1 MLRLILRRLLT
12 AIPTLGAIVSLSF
25 FVIRL
30 APGSPFA
37 TERNIPPEVRQ
48 ALERR
53 YHFDEPMFRQYLRY
67 MKNLVFHL
75 DLGLSTKYPR
85 FSISELVAMSLPHT
99 LLLGVTAL
107 VWALLVGLSAG
118 VVGAIRQNTRW
129 DYGAMGLAMIG
140 ISLPT
145 FVLGPLLVLCFS
157 LSFFWLPPAGWGGAR
172 HLVLP
177 AITLGT
183 VYAAYLARLTRSGM
197 LEVIRQDFVRTVM
210 AKGLPERLVLMRHAL
225 RGGLMPVVSFLGP
238 MLAQLF
244 TGSVVVE
251 MIFNVP
257 GMGPYFVTAAANRD
271 YFLVMGLVLVYSTLL
286 IFMNLVVD
294 ILYGILDPRI
304 RHS

>member
-1 MLRLILRRLLT
+1 VIRLVIRRLLT
-12 AIPTLGAIVSLSF
+12 AIPTLFAIVSLSF

-37 TERNIPPEVRQ
+37 RERSIPPEVLQ
-48 ALERR
+48 ALEER
-53 YHFDEPMFRQYLRY
+53 YHFDEPMGRQYVRY
-67 MKNLVFHL
+67 MENLVLHL

-107 VWALLVGLSAG
+107 LWALLVGISAG
-118 VVGAIRQNTRW
+118 IIGAVRQNTGW
-129 DYGAMGLAMIG
+129 DYSAMGLAMVG

-145 FVLGPLLVLCFS
+145 FVLGPLLVLCFA
-157 LSFFWLPPAGWGGAR
+157 LSFFVLPPAGWGGAR

-197 LEVIRQDFVRTVM
+197 LEVIRQDFVRTAL
-210 AKGLPERLVLMRHAL
+210 AKGLPERLVLWRHAL
-225 RGGLMPVVSFLGP
+225 RGGLLPVVSFLGP
-238 MLAQLF
+238 MLAHLF

-251 MIFNVP
+251 MIFDVP

-271 YFLVMGLVLVYSTLL
+271 YFLVMGLVLVYSALL
-286 IFMNLVVD
+286 ISMNLLVDVV
-294 ILYGILDPRI
+294 YGVLDPRV
-304 RHS
+304 RQS